1 MARNKGRRTP
11 SRNQL
16 ALRGL
21 IALLVLVVLV
31 EGIRLRSDGTFGG
44 PPQVTAQLR
53 NAGGALVKGSDVK
66 LRGVIV
72 GKVQSIASGAQ
83 GQVDVDLAMIED
95 QMDLV
100 PANVVARILPATVFG
115 TTYID
120 LRPADQ
126 AQQRPGDTSAAVVPA
141 ATSGST
147 SGSTTGTKI
156 GSKTGALRDGA
167 VIPADTTQPTLE
179 LQDALDDIDSLVK
192 ALNPAELSTAIGAA
206 AVALDGR
213 GKAIGETA
221 VALDEYLRKF
231 NPKVAMLRA
240 DLDKLSSFLQ
250 VVQQIAPDLL
260 DATDDALV
268 PLNTLVQ
275 HKDDLT
281 ALLTA
286 GKSLADTSNAVLAK
300 NSVKLTRFI
309 NNAYGVIDALYDN
322 RKAGITDAIAA
333 NRRIAAILR
342 AAEEKGYLKVGAS
355 LQLSGG
361 SYYGTG
367 DRPTYGGG
375 Q

>member
-1 MARNKGRRTP
+1 MARNKGRVTP
-11 SRNQL
+11 TRNQL

-21 IALLVLVVLV
+21 IAVLVLAVIVEVV
-31 EGIRLRSDGTFGG
+31 RLHSSGAIGG

-53 NAGGALVKGSDVK
+53 NAGGALTKGSDVK
-66 LRGVIV
+66 LHGVIV
-72 GKVQSIASGAQ
+72 GKVKDIRSGTDGA
-83 GQVDVDLAMIED
+83 VDVGITMVESQMGMI
-95 QMDLV
+95 
-100 PANVVARILPATVFG
+100 PADVVARILPATVFG

-120 LRPADQ
+120 LRPAHQPQ
-126 AQQRPGDTSAAVVPA
+126 ASPGDANPGDASPVAAKA
-141 ATSGST
+141 AGGTRKPGS
-147 SGSTTGTKI
+147 
-156 GSKTGALRDGA
+156 LQPGA

-179 LQDALDDIDSLVK
+179 LQDALDDIDGLVK

-221 VALDEYLRKF
+221 VALDSYLRKF

-281 ALLTA
+281 ALLTG
-286 GKSLADTSNAVLAK
+286 GKSLADTSASVLAK

-309 NNAYGVIDALYDN
+309 NDAYGVIDAVYDN
-322 RKAGITDAIAA
+322 RKAGITDTIAV
-333 NRRIAAILR
+333 NRRIAGIVR
-342 AAEEKGYLKVGAS
+342 AAEEKGYLKVDAS
-355 LQLSGG
+355 LQLNAPP
-361 SYYGTG
+361 YYGAG
-367 DRPTYGGG
+367 DRPSYGGG
-375 Q
+375 R

>member
-1 MARNKGRRTP
+1 MATNKGRSNP

-21 IALLVLVVLV
+21 IALLVLAVIVEVV
-31 EGIRLRSDGTFGG
+31 RLHSSGVIGG

-53 NAGGALVKGSDVK
+53 NAGGALTKGSDVK
-66 LRGVIV
+66 LHGVIV
-72 GKVQSIASGAQ
+72 GKVKDIRSGSDGA
-83 GQVDVDLAMIED
+83 VDVGI
-95 QMDLV
+95 DLV
-100 PANVVARILPATVFG
+100 QGEMGMVPADVVARILPATVFG

-120 LRPADQ
+120 LRPASQPQ
-126 AQQRPGDTSAAVVPA
+126 ASPGDASPSVVKAAGSAKKP
-141 ATSGST
+141 
-147 SGSTTGTKI
+147 
-156 GSKTGALRDGA
+156 GALKAGA
-167 VIPADTTQPTLE
+167 VIPADTTQSTLE
-179 LQDALDDIDSLVK
+179 LQDALDDIDGLVK

-221 VALDEYLRKF
+221 VALDSYLHKF

-240 DLDKLSSFLQ
+240 DLDKLASFLQ

-281 ALLTA
+281 ALLTG
-286 GKSLADTSNAVLAK
+286 GKSLADTSASVLAK

-309 NNAYGVIDALYDN
+309 NDAYGVIDAVYDN
-322 RKAGITDAIAA
+322 RKAGITDVIAV
-333 NRRIAAILR
+333 NRRIAGIVR
-342 AAEEKGYLKVGAS
+342 AAEEKGYLKVDAS
-355 LQLSGG
+355 LQLNAPP
-361 SYYGTG
+361 YYGAG
-367 DRPTYGGG
+367 DRPSYGGG
-375 Q
+375 R

>member
-11 SRNQL
+11 TRNQL

-21 IALLVLVVLV
+21 IALLVIGILV
-31 EGIRLRSDGTFGG
+31 ELVRLHSNGAIGG

-53 NAGGALVKGSDVK
+53 NAGGALTKGSDVK
-66 LRGVIV
+66 LHGVIV
-72 GKVQSIASGAQ
+72 GKVNDIRSGDGGA
-83 GQVDVDLAMIED
+83 VDVGIDMVAD
-95 QMDLV
+95 QMSMV

-126 AQQRPGDTSAAVVPA
+126 PQASPGDASPAVVKA
-141 ATSGST
+141 AGS
-147 SGSTTGTKI
+147 STKA
-156 GSKTGALRDGA
+156 GALQPGA

-179 LQDALDDIDSLVK
+179 LQDALDDIDGLVK

-213 GKAIGETA
+213 GKAIGQTA
-221 VALDEYLRKF
+221 IALDAYLHRF

-240 DLDKLSSFLQ
+240 DLDKLSAFLQ
-250 VVQQIAPDLL
+250 VVKEIAPDLL

-281 ALLTA
+281 ALLTS
-286 GKSLADTSNAVLAK
+286 GKSLADTSTAVLAK
-300 NSVKLTRFI
+300 NSVRLTRFI
-309 NNAYGVIDALYDN
+309 NDAYGVVDAIYAN
-322 RKAGITDAIAA
+322 RKAGITDTIAV
-333 NRRIAAILR
+333 NRRIAGIVR
-342 AAEEKGYLKVGAS
+342 AAEEKGYLKVDAS
-355 LQLSGG
+355 LQLNAPP
-361 SYYGTG
+361 YYGAG
-367 DRPTYGGG
+367 DRPSYGGG
-375 Q
+375 R